1 MGHLWARQGGGKR
14 RKKASK
20 KERAGRKNV
29 LTNKWSETNIV
40 QEAKGARKSFQSL
53 KNYIKKIYILART
66 WRYSRAKKRT
76 EGEGTKNEKV
86 EERKGWEERWAEK
99 WEIRKKKKM
108 IGEIH
113 AEKTSCE
120 RGETERSGVL

>member
-40 QEAKGARKSFQSL
+40 QEAKGARKSFQPL
-53 KNYIKKIYILART
+53 KKLYKKNLYIGKNMEIFERKEKNGR
-66 WRYSRAKKRT
+66 RR
-76 EGEGTKNEKV
+76 NEKRESRG
-86 EERKGWEERWAEK
+86 EERMGRAMGRKMGNT
-99 WEIRKKKKM
+99 KKKK
-108 IGEIH
+108 
-113 AEKTSCE
+113 K
-120 RGETERSGVL
+120 